1 MSLRPESWRPWTEPR
16 AIAVV
21 VICAA
26 AVWCTSIV
34 VGGWKATHGNDT
46 PRTIDVTGEASR
58 HVVPE
63 HASWSITVRGNAETR
78 DASVKAA
85 RDLADTM
92 RKFLKGHGIADA
104 EIAVKQPE
112 TDGDLLQDDGTA
124 ASSFGTSVQL
134 VVESS
139 DAAKVMKVYDEAS
152 NTEGLDADMENPTC
166 TSASNAKLEAELLTE
181 ARHNARAK
189 AEAALADYGGA
200 QVGRLVH
207 AEVGDFSAGDDCGGA
222 DATATATATYE
233 LE

>member
-34 VGGWKATHGNDT
+34 VGGWRATHGNDT

-58 HVVPE
+58 HVVPD
-63 HASWSITVRGNAETR
+63 HASWTITVRDNAEDR

-85 RDLADTM
+85 RDKAEMM
-92 RKFLKGHGIADA
+92 RTFLKGHGITDA
-104 EIAVKQPE
+104 EIAIKQPE
-112 TDGDLLQDDGTA
+112 TAAEVEDDGSTT
-124 ASSFGTSVQL
+124 SSFDTSIEL

-139 DAAKVMKVYDEAS
+139 DAAKVMKAYEQAS
-152 NTEGLDADMENPTC
+152 NTGNLDADMENPTC
-166 TSASNAKLEAELLTE
+166 TSSSSKLEAELLSE
-181 ARHNARAK
+181 ARRNARAK

-200 QVGRLVH
+200 QVGRLFH
-207 AEVGDFSAGDDCGGA
+207 AEVGDFSGGNDCGGT